1 MQKAKWMDFTPLID
15 VFLIL
20 LFVILIN
27 STVEKTSMAQDQKM
41 EVQSLQAV
49 INQQVST
56 IESLESKLM
65 PQPESM
71 NPEISDFLAEQVTI
85 VNIDLKT
92 RNNHVWI
99 EDAPTD
105 LYLLYNDQNT
115 PALRAAQK
123 NKIKQVLTTALQ
135 ANSSGGS
142 LSLFTLSEDGA
153 VFRYAY
159 VLIEE
164 ALSELTRE
172 LGSDRTFY
180 IELSTD

>member
-1 MQKAKWMDFTPLID
+1 
-15 VFLIL
+15 
-20 LFVILIN
+20 
-27 STVEKTSMAQDQKM
+27 
-41 EVQSLQAV
+41 
-49 INQQVST
+49 
-56 IESLESKLM
+56 
-65 PQPESM
+65 
-71 NPEISDFLAEQVTI
+71 

-142 LSLFTLSEDGA
+142 LSLFTLSEDGT

-172 LGSDRTFY
+172 FGSDRTFY